1 MKALCF
7 DTFTDVITISITDRK
22 IFLLLKTDIC
32 MLTSVR
38 ETLKG
43 IVKRWIR
50 STGYGFIEPEE
61 GGEDILV
68 HHSDIGGL
76 YELREGQKVEFE
88 VDKTRTRSRAIN
100 VKIIG

>member
-1 MKALCF
+1 
-7 DTFTDVITISITDRK
+7 
-22 IFLLLKTDIC
+22 

-61 GGEDILV
+61 GGEDVFV
-68 HHSDIGGL
+68 HHSGMGSL
-76 YELREGQKVEFE
+76 YELKEGQKVEFE
-88 VDKTRTRSRAIN
+88 VDKTRARPRAIN

>member
-1 MKALCF
+1 
-7 DTFTDVITISITDRK
+7 VITISITDRK

-32 MLTSVR
+32 MPTSVR
-38 ETLKG
+38 KTLKG
-43 IVKRWIR
+43 IVKRWIK
-50 STGYGFIEPEE
+50 SAGYGFIEPEE

-88 VDKTRTRSRAIN
+88 VDKTRVRPRAIN

>member
-1 MKALCF
+1 
-7 DTFTDVITISITDRK
+7 
-22 IFLLLKTDIC
+22 

-43 IVKRWIR
+43 IVKRWIK

-68 HHSDIGGL
+68 HHSDTGGL

-88 VDKTRTRSRAIN
+88 VDKTRARPRAVN
-100 VKIIG
+100 VKVIG

>member
-1 MKALCF
+1 VL
-7 DTFTDVITISITDRK
+7 S
-22 IFLLLKTDIC
+22 
-32 MLTSVR
+32 SVR

-50 STGYGFIEPEE
+50 SAGYGFIEPEE

-76 YELREGQKVEFE
+76 YELKEGQKVEFQ
-88 VDKTRTRSRAIN
+88 VDKTRPRPRAIN
-100 VKIIG
+100 IKIID

>member
-1 MKALCF
+1 
-7 DTFTDVITISITDRK
+7 
-22 IFLLLKTDIC
+22 

-43 IVKRWIR
+43 IVKRWIK

-88 VDKTRTRSRAIN
+88 VDKTRARLRAVN
-100 VKIIG
+100 VKVIG

>member
-1 MKALCF
+1 MP
-7 DTFTDVITISITDRK
+7 
-22 IFLLLKTDIC
+22 
-32 MLTSVR
+32 TSVR
-38 ETLKG
+38 KTLKG
-43 IVKRWIR
+43 IVKRWIK

-88 VDKTRTRSRAIN
+88 VDKTRARPRAIN

>member
-1 MKALCF
+1 
-7 DTFTDVITISITDRK
+7 
-22 IFLLLKTDIC
+22 

-43 IVKRWIR
+43 IVKRWIK

-88 VDKTRTRSRAIN
+88 ADKTRARPRAIN

>member
-1 MKALCF
+1 MP
-7 DTFTDVITISITDRK
+7 
-22 IFLLLKTDIC
+22 
-32 MLTSVR
+32 TSVR
-38 ETLKG
+38 KTLKG
-43 IVKRWIR
+43 IVKRWIK
-50 STGYGFIEPEE
+50 SAGYGFIEPEE

-88 VDKTRTRSRAIN
+88 VDKTRVRPRAIN

>member
-1 MKALCF
+1 
-7 DTFTDVITISITDRK
+7 
-22 IFLLLKTDIC
+22 

-43 IVKRWIR
+43 IVKRWIK

-61 GGEDILV
+61 SGEDILV

-76 YELREGQKVEFE
+76 YELKEGQKVEFE
-88 VDKTRTRSRAIN
+88 VDKTRARPRAIN

>member
-1 MKALCF
+1 
-7 DTFTDVITISITDRK
+7 
-22 IFLLLKTDIC
+22 

-43 IVKRWIR
+43 IVKRWIK

-61 GGEDILV
+61 GGEDVFV

-76 YELREGQKVEFE
+76 YELKEGQKVEFE
-88 VDKTRTRSRAIN
+88 VDKTRARPRAIN
-100 VKIIG
+100 VKIVG